1 MKILKIALKN
11 LNSLKSEIEI
21 DFQESP
27 LGDTG
32 LFAIVGD
39 TGAGKT
45 TILDALTLALYGKV
59 HRNKN
64 ESEVL
69 SFGATDGYAEVEFQA
84 KVHRHRSKWMIHR
97 ARGKTDGNLITKR
110 EISKWNAKKQEFE
123 ILTTKIREIEE
134 QTEQITGLD
143 YQRFSKSVLLSQG
156 DFAAFLKAGEK
167 DRSNLLERITGTE
180 IYSNISAA
188 AFERF
193 RIEEDA
199 YNEIKKELEV
209 LQILSPEDQK
219 ILQQELKQAEKKSQE
234 LQKEINQQKKQVEWV
249 HKLAQLKTQEKEHQA
264 ALAEVQ
270 NHWTASQP
278 TFQKLSLHQKTLVF
292 QKDLIQLTNFENTK
306 TQLDQEKTEL
316 TQKINQLNQQTEK
329 LIAAVQQKTDAFQ
342 LAKKEQQSK
351 DQLFEEVLALDVQLA
366 ERKEPLEQR
375 TTQLESTRTQHL
387 QLSKQLTTTQQQ
399 LKETTQKKEATT
411 QWLIN
416 NKILNQ
422 LQKDIPKLEVLEN
435 EIRVLHQ
442 SLKKAQ
448 SKKETLEKSSQQLQ
462 HQIKEFDQTQLSNK
476 SEQQAI
482 YQALTTHFPD
492 FEIGTE
498 NQIVATINGEVEQ
511 LDERLLS
518 LIHI

>member
-84 KVHRHRSKWMIHR
+84 KAHRHRSKWMIHR

-167 DRSNLLERITGTE
+167 DRSNLLESCLLYT
-180 IYSNISAA
+180 SDAA
-188 AFERF
+188 
-193 RIEEDA
+193 
-199 YNEIKKELEV
+199 
-209 LQILSPEDQK
+209 
-219 ILQQELKQAEKKSQE
+219 
-234 LQKEINQQKKQVEWV
+234 
-249 HKLAQLKTQEKEHQA
+249 
-264 ALAEVQ
+264 
-270 NHWTASQP
+270 
-278 TFQKLSLHQKTLVF
+278 
-292 QKDLIQLTNFENTK
+292 
-306 TQLDQEKTEL
+306 
-316 TQKINQLNQQTEK
+316 
-329 LIAAVQQKTDAFQ
+329 
-342 LAKKEQQSK
+342 
-351 DQLFEEVLALDVQLA
+351 
-366 ERKEPLEQR
+366 
-375 TTQLESTRTQHL
+375 
-387 QLSKQLTTTQQQ
+387 
-399 LKETTQKKEATT
+399 
-411 QWLIN
+411 
-416 NKILNQ
+416 
-422 LQKDIPKLEVLEN
+422 
-435 EIRVLHQ
+435 
-442 SLKKAQ
+442 
-448 SKKETLEKSSQQLQ
+448 
-462 HQIKEFDQTQLSNK
+462 
-476 SEQQAI
+476 
-482 YQALTTHFPD
+482 
-492 FEIGTE
+492 
-498 NQIVATINGEVEQ
+498 
-511 LDERLLS
+511 DE
-518 LIHI
+518 